1 MNKKNKY
8 LEPHHEIKWELVI
21 GSLLAIGFI
30 IMLLFGCTSKH
41 IQKSEVK
48 TDSVVVKKVD
58 SVRIRRIEAAK
69 QQLKNRTQ
77 VKKDNTKKKEV
88 VKETT
93 VIEFDNGTSKVDTG
107 ASVGKNGTADE
118 YAPTGKIKRI
128 THTKTTTKQ
137 VNNNTIDS
145 TVKNET
151 VNTQK
156 SEIDS
161 SDHHQSDSTNVSIDA
176 SNSNRT
182 VIRISLWW
190 LLLLI
195 IPFGLGIYVYRKSK
209 KAKAVADAIIDVN
222 S

>member
-1 MNKKNKY
+1 MSKKNKY
-8 LEPHHEIKWELVI
+8 LEPQHEIKWPLVI
-21 GSLLAIGFI
+21 ASAVAIVFIVFLLGS
-30 IMLLFGCTSKH
+30 CTSKH

-93 VIEFDNGTSKVDTG
+93 VIEFDNGTSKVDTS

-118 YAPTGKIKRI
+118 YIPTGKIKKI

-137 VNNNTIDS
+137 VNNNIVDS

-151 VNTQK
+151 VNTQN
-156 SEIDS
+156 SSIDS
-161 SDHHQSDSTNVSIDA
+161 GSHHQSDSTAVKTEVK
-176 SNSNRT
+176 T
-182 VIRISLWW
+182 VDRKVFRFNWWW
-190 LLLLI
+190 LLLLAI
-195 IPFGLGIYVYRKSK
+195 PIGSYWAWKKGYIKIPF
-209 KAKAVADAIIDVN
+209 A
-222 S
+222 